1 MGFERTVHSGVAT
14 TSIALG
20 QLEDINPALS
30 AAASPSVAA
39 SSCAAEQTGRRQGV
53 SNGGTRAAGQTT
65 AVGQLTI
72 LSGLLLALDAQATMD
87 VARTGEDE

>member
-30 AAASPSVAA
+30 AAASDVCQKGFFEAA
-39 SSCAAEQTGRRQGV
+39 TRGEV
-53 SNGGTRAAGQTT
+53 RAAGRKRYDSYKYNSE
-65 AVGQLTI
+65 LFNK
-72 LSGLLLALDAQATMD
+72 
-87 VARTGEDE
+87 